1 MKRISKKIVTSE
13 IFGEEFDKKI
23 FQESGVFVIKKAIPI
38 KVMMSIQ
45 KEWISFYTNLIK
57 NDKGRTI
64 DKSNSV
70 NFKDEL
76 PESLK
81 YFWKNKHIKKLSK
94 LIIGKDVALYH
105 HRIIM
110 KDRKSNN
117 KVFLH
122 QDYSYHLGFHEK
134 ANLFIPLFDCGI
146 SDGALTFHL
155 GSHQYGY
162 LGDAGEIDTKKLN
175 KWNKITPE
183 LKLGDVIVMNSLTWH
198 ESGENNSENDRVLFD
213 IIIQPSYD
221 PSGVDLINGKW
232 KTDFWV
238 NGRKGHDFEVD
249 SLFINSRIKKIKNL
263 QKDK

>member
-1 MKRISKKIVTSE
+1 MKKISKKNVTSE
-13 IFGEEFDKKI
+13 IFGEKFNKDI
-23 FQESGVFVIKKAIPI
+23 FRESGVFVIKNALPLKL
-38 KVMMSIQ
+38 MMSIQ
-45 KEWISFYTNLIK
+45 KEWISFYGDLIK

-64 DKSNSV
+64 DKSNFV

-94 LIIGKDVALYH
+94 KIIGDDVALYH

-122 QDYSYHLGFHEK
+122 QDY
-134 ANLFIPLFDCGI
+134 
-146 SDGALTFHL
+146 TFHL
-155 GSHQYGY
+155 GSHQYGF
-162 LGDAGEIDTKKLN
+162 LGDAGEINPTKLN
-175 KWNKITPE
+175 RWNKITPE

-221 PSGVDLINGKW
+221 PSGVDLISGKW

-238 NGRKGHDFEVD
+238 NDRKDNNFEID